1 MGSALVAVRT
11 GLITAL
17 ATLTGTGEDLENV
30 SVSYAY
36 PRGPEKRE
44 TIYTSGGKF
53 NHSSASLRATK
64 TFRNEVGTFDVR
76 VLVRGISLAQETT
89 SARAIELG
97 VVVEDFVATHVNWTN
112 SALGVAIQTLT
123 VDGDGELVEAF
134 NDKGTLAELS
144 IPIRYSARLT

>member
-11 GLITAL
+11 GLVTAL
-17 ATLTGTGEDLENV
+17 DALTSLNNV
-30 SVSYAY
+30 QVTYAY

-44 TIYTSGGKF
+44 CIYTYGGKF

-64 TFRNEVGTFDVR
+64 TYRNEVGTFDVR

-89 SARAIELG
+89 SARAIALG
-97 VVVEDFVATHVNWTN
+97 VIVEDFVATHANWSN
-112 SALGVAIQTLT
+112 SALGVAIQTMT
-123 VDGDGELVEAF
+123 IDGDGELLEAF

-144 IPIRYSARLT
+144 IPVRYTARLT